1 MTFCD
6 KYFNIPSGHQQM
18 KREFLEKKETIT
30 EGLGEDAA
38 RAEMDHEVQ
47 MARADCFYAAKDAIE
62 LHRILSGISE
72 AEGLEG
78 WVASKITL
86 ASDYLRA
93 VKDHLAYKT
102 MTDQVADEMVAE
114 TDPEIEFIEED
125 SGATTS
131 GAFATSM
138 GDGNGFK
145 NGGPGTLKRFKKK
158 DVSEAAP
165 AAVRA
170 AGGAAGAALS
180 GVGGALIGQMFA
192 PFLGAT
198 AGGIAG
204 AIGGYKAGAGATDA
218 LWDKV
223 SSMFGGEKN
232 AEAAAAAH
240 AHAAAAGEKSFNFG
254 GKQYPVTLK
263 PQDAQKLTEALPSV
277 GGDDE
282 DEKTVVD
289 ALKKSGNTVLAN
301 KLKTGTSFNKDELK
315 AIIAAKG

>member
-1 MTFCD
+1 
-6 KYFNIPSGHQQM
+6 M
-18 KREFLEKKETIT
+18 KTEFLNKETIN

-38 RAEMDHEVQ
+38 RAEQDHEVQ

-72 AEGLEG
+72 AEGIDG
-78 WVASKITL
+78 WVAGKITL
-86 ASDYLRA
+86 AADYLRA
-93 VKDHLAYKT
+93 VREHLEYKS
-102 MTDQVADEMVAE
+102 MEHAQVAEQE
-114 TDPEIEFIEED
+114 PEVEFIEED
-125 SGATTS
+125 ATATTAGNIGS
-131 GAFATSM
+131 AM
-138 GDGNGFK
+138 NGNGFAK
-145 NGGPGTLKRFKKK
+145 GGIGTMKRFKKK

-165 AAVRA
+165 GALRA
-170 AGGAAGAALS
+170 AGGIAGAALS

-192 PFLGAT
+192 PFIGAT

-204 AIGGYKAGAGATDA
+204 AVGGYKAGAGATDA

-232 AEAAAAAH
+232 AEAAAMAH
-240 AHAAAAGEKSFNFG
+240 AQAAAAGEKAFKFG

-277 GGDDE
+277 GSAYSTGSQGAGGAAGDADDDE
-282 DEKTVVD
+282 EVIQ
-289 ALKKSGNTVLAN
+289 ALKKAGNTQLAN
-301 KLKTGTSFNKDELK
+301 KVKTGTTFNKDEIK